1 MLTRRTPKRKSVM
14 QSEGRE
20 VGMSPKIGAN
30 RSRSLGTT
38 GMLSL
43 IVAVCGALSCEQSV
57 TIKGTITVPVA
68 VQQQFSSADRGRVVI
83 WAEDAA
89 TGSPIGGET
98 IHILC
103 DPGSVRTTAAL

>member
-1 MLTRRTPKRKSVM
+1 MAKDRREQIPVPGK
-14 QSEGRE
+14 
-20 VGMSPKIGAN
+20 
-30 RSRSLGTT
+30 T

-83 WAEDAA
+83 WLGCGDRL
-89 TGSPIGGET
+89 THRRRDHPYP
-98 IHILC
+98 LR
-103 DPGSVRTTAAL
+103 PRLRRTTAAL